1 MNFFILWSPIRAPY
15 DVKWWRF
22 RPPNK
27 SGTFYHEYNKTA
39 FKSCVICLVC
49 IFTTRLGLVLKVKTY
64 VGGVNALTLPN
75 RGYGAAIFA
84 LLVLIFQFGFITKLV
99 PRLNR
104 KKPRALAMF
113 REWAII
119 EDFSCGL
126 TLPHTESTIDGGNL
140 GSNP

>member
-1 MNFFILWSPIRAPY
+1 M
-15 DVKWWRF
+15 
-22 RPPNK
+22 
-27 SGTFYHEYNKTA
+27 
-39 FKSCVICLVC
+39 
-49 IFTTRLGLVLKVKTY
+49 KVKTY

-104 KKPRALAMF
+104 ALAMF

-119 EDFSCGL
+119 EDFSYEL